1 VDFYRSLLETE
12 FGATSR
18 LNRRI
23 GAHSKVTRSIE
34 EIKRLQS
41 CIKDLITVQLALQ
54 GVRRSL
60 EQDFT
65 AEDIERGLTERI
77 SRSETYLAEA
87 QKLSHTGSWEW
98 LVDAGKIVW
107 SAEMFDIFGVNPAQ
121 TEPSQVLV
129 LQRVHPK
136 DRRRCKNEIERAIRQ
151 NSSFQMK
158 CRIVLPGGVL
168 KHLEARGDPIKNG
181 SGNSREYV
189 GAVMDVTE
197 RTNAEAALQKLQREL
212 AHVTR
217 LSTMGELAASIA
229 HEINQPLGAIVN
241 NGNLCLRLL
250 RANPTLPRDMR
261 EALSDIVNDGNR
273 ASAIVARVRAMT
285 ARTPSEKISLQ
296 LQAVI
301 ADVLVL
307 ARRELDEH
315 GIEARTALSGN
326 LPSVLGDRVQL
337 QQVFLNLVMN
347 GIEAM
352 SHVAAGRRVLTICG
366 ERSDLNGQPAV
377 LITVHDFGTGFPP
390 LDEHRIFDAFYTTK
404 SHGMG
409 MGLSISR
416 SIVDAHGGRLWAKS
430 IEGMGTTFS
439 CALPANFLPQ
449 R

>member
-1 VDFYRSLLETE
+1 
-12 FGATSR
+12 
-18 LNRRI
+18 
-23 GAHSKVTRSIE
+23 VTRSND
-34 EIKRLQS
+34 EIRRLHS

-54 GVRRSL
+54 GVRQNL
-60 EQDFT
+60 EQNGTTEEF
-65 AEDIERGLTERI
+65 ERSLTERVA
-77 SRSETYLAEA
+77 RSETYLAEA

-98 LVDAGKIVW
+98 FVDTRKIVW
-107 SAEMFDIFGVNPAQ
+107 SAEMFDIFGVNPAETQ
-121 TEPSQVLV
+121 PSQVLV

-136 DRRRCKNEIERAIRQ
+136 DRRRCKNEIERAVRQ
-151 NSSFQMK
+151 YTSFQMK
-158 CRIVLPGGVL
+158 CRIVLPGGAL
-168 KHLEARGDPIKNG
+168 KHLEALGDPVKKNG

-261 EALSDIVNDGNR
+261 EALSDIVSDGNR

-296 LQAVI
+296 LQAVV

-315 GIEARTALSGN
+315 GIEARTALSGH

-377 LITVHDFGTGFPP
+377 LITVHDFGTGFRP

-439 CALPANFLPQ
+439 CALPANLSLH

>member
-1 VDFYRSLLETE
+1 M
-12 FGATSR
+12 GATSR
-18 LNRRI
+18 FNRQI
-23 GAHSKVTRSIE
+23 EAHPKVARSND

-54 GVRRSL
+54 GVRQGLEQNGAAEEVERSL
-60 EQDFT
+60 
-65 AEDIERGLTERI
+65 AERAL
-77 SRSETYLAEA
+77 RSETYLAEA

-98 LVDAGKIVW
+98 FIDSRKIVW
-107 SAEMFDIFGVNPAQ
+107 SDEMFDIFGINPAE

-129 LQRVHPK
+129 LHRVHPK
-136 DRRRCKNEIERAIRQ
+136 DRQRVKSEIERAVRQ
-151 NSSFQMK
+151 YSSFQIE
-158 CRIVLPGGVL
+158 CRIVLPGGAL
-168 KHLEARGDPIKNG
+168 KHLEALGDPVKNT
-181 SGNSREYV
+181 SGRSREYV

-197 RTNAEAALQKLQREL
+197 RTNAVNALQKLQGEL

-250 RANPTLPRDMR
+250 RANPFLPRDMR

-285 ARTPSEKISLQ
+285 MRVPSEKISLL
-296 LQAVI
+296 LQPVI

-315 GIEARTALSGN
+315 GIEARTAFSAH
-326 LPSVLGDRVQL
+326 LPSVQGDRVQL

-352 SHVAAGRRVLTICG
+352 SHVPAGRRVLTICG
-366 ERSDLNGQPAV
+366 DSSDLDGQPAV
-377 LITVHDFGTGFPP
+377 LITVHDFGAGFRAQ
-390 LDEHRIFDAFYTTK
+390 DEHRIFDAFYTTK
-404 SHGMG
+404 PHGMG

-416 SIVDAHGGRLWAKS
+416 TIVYAHGGRLWAKS
-430 IEGMGTTFS
+430 IDGMGTTFS
-439 CALPANFLPQ
+439 CALPANLEAQ
-449 R
+449 

>member
-1 VDFYRSLLETE
+1 
-12 FGATSR
+12 
-18 LNRRI
+18 
-23 GAHSKVTRSIE
+23 VTRSND

-41 CIKDLITVQLALQ
+41 CIKDLITVQLVLQ
-54 GVRRSL
+54 GVRQSL
-60 EQDFT
+60 ERNGT
-65 AEDIERGLTERI
+65 AEEVERSLTERVA
-77 SRSETYLAEA
+77 RSETYLAEA

-98 LVDAGKIVW
+98 FVDAGKIVW
-107 SAEMFDIFGVNPAQ
+107 STEMFDIFGVNPAE
-121 TEPSQVLV
+121 TDPSQVLV

-136 DRRRCKNEIERAIRQ
+136 DRRRFKNEIERAVRQ
-151 NSSFQMK
+151 YSSFQLK
-158 CRIVLPGGVL
+158 YRIILPGGSL
-168 KHLEARGDPIKNG
+168 KHLEALGDPVRN
-181 SGNSREYV
+181 SSDQSREYV

-197 RTNAEAALQKLQREL
+197 RTNAVNALQKLQGEL

-250 RANPTLPRDMR
+250 RANPVLSRDMR
-261 EALSDIVNDGNR
+261 EALSDIVSDGNR
-273 ASAIVARVRAMT
+273 ASAIVARIRAMT
-285 ARTPSEKISLQ
+285 MRAPSEKIALQ
-296 LQAVI
+296 LEPVI

-315 GIEARTALSGN
+315 GIEARMAFSAH

-366 ERSDLNGQPAV
+366 ESSDLNGQPAV
-377 LITVHDFGTGFPP
+377 LITVHDFGAGFRPQ
-390 LDEHRIFDAFYTTK
+390 DEHRIFDAFYTTK
-404 SHGMG
+404 PHGMG

-416 SIVDAHGGRLWAKS
+416 SIVYAHGGQLWAKS
-430 IEGMGTTFS
+430 IDGMGTTFS
-439 CALPANFLPQ
+439 CALPANLEAQ
-449 R
+449 